1 MLQMKSLDQLA
12 MPGVETQRLLL
23 QPAQVSLTLEALVTS
38 VALLAAVLVV
48 LAVLAVPPLLKVVG
62 AAALTPVVGGGT
74 LMGEGTDGLV
84 VVVEEGVV
92 ALTAGPTLLI
102 HATLRVAR
110 RS

>member
-48 LAVLAVPPLLKVVG
+48 LAVPPLLKVVG

-74 LMGEGTDGLV
+74 LTGEGTDGLV